1 MSVYDPAL
9 QTAAL
14 YIHGMASGMLLTPM
28 FRLYGYNR
36 QTQLNS
42 EFDIYQL
49 NALFYTIMY

>member
-49 NALFYTIMY
+49 MHFTIQ